1 MTVKQYLKAV
11 IEEIR
16 RNRFVEEYQD
26 KATEMECL
34 GVAIASYFDWDSR
47 VVEAF
52 SEALT
57 DANFHTLR
65 QVVDEEADKY
75 FARLRKR

>member
-1 MTVKQYLKAV
+1 MTINQHLKAV

-16 RNRFVEEYQD
+16 TTHFVQSYQD

-34 GVAIASYFDWDSR
+34 GVAIAGYFDWDSR
-47 VVEAF
+47 IVEAF

-57 DANFHTLR
+57 DANFHGLR
-65 QVVDEEADKY
+65 ESLEREAEKY
-75 FARLRKR
+75 FKR

>member
-1 MTVKQYLKAV
+1 MTVNKHLKEI

-16 RNRFVEEYQD
+16 TTRFVESYQD

-34 GVAIASYFDWDSR
+34 GVAIANYFDWDSR
-47 VVEAF
+47 IVDAF

-57 DANFHTLR
+57 DANFHELR
-65 QVVDEEADKY
+65 ETVEREADKY
-75 FARLRKR
+75 FKRP

>member
-1 MTVKQYLKAV
+1 MTVKQHLKAV

-16 RNRFVEEYQD
+16 RDRFVEEYQD

-47 VVEAF
+47 IVEAF

-75 FARLRKR
+75 FARLKKR